1 MEIEELWK
9 FGKSMLP
16 VEKGRW
22 NLKRRD
28 AGDLGELWR
37 ENRRVWGWMG
47 MEVEGE
53 WWGSLWLLFLLV
65 VSFMEKKKKKHGR
78 EGFYFGRVE
87 CERWQLGRCC
97 ESGSKRDHLTM
108 SLLRDLGL

>member
-37 ENRRVWGWMG
+37 ENRKVWGWMG

-53 WWGSLWLLFLLV
+53 WWGSLWLLLLLV
-65 VSFMEKKKKKHGR
+65 VPFMEKKKKKKNMGGKGSILDVLSVR
-78 EGFYFGRVE
+78 DGSWAGAVS
-87 CERWQLGRCC
+87 LGVR
-97 ESGSKRDHLTM
+97 GII
-108 SLLRDLGL
+108 

>member
-1 MEIEELWK
+1 VGK
-9 FGKSMLP
+9 FVASVTVGRAIHG
-16 VEKGRW
+16 EK
-22 NLKRRD
+22 
-28 AGDLGELWR
+28 
-37 ENRRVWGWMG
+37 
-47 MEVEGE
+47 
-53 WWGSLWLLFLLV
+53 
-65 VSFMEKKKKKHGR
+65 KKKKKHGR